1 MALTLKQIRRLALA
15 GQGLSKS
22 DPFGRGIN
30 AVERTIKQ
38 LHYIQIDT
46 ISVVQRA
53 HLHVLNTRVSNFTEH
68 MLHRLL
74 AQRRTIFEYWS
85 HAAAYLPMED
95 YRFYLPVMH
104 AYAASRETDS
114 KLGRHILDRINTE
127 GPLQSRDFADPRSG
141 KGNGWWDWKPSKRVL
156 EHLFLSGELMVSE
169 RQGFQKVYDLRERVL
184 PAATDT
190 STPSEQER
198 GEFYVRRM
206 LSALG
211 IATAREIGYS
221 RTAVAGF
228 SQVNIQPMIAAA
240 LASLLERGEI
250 SAIPFSGE
258 TCFVLTTALEQLPA
272 KIARPRL
279 RVLSPFDN
287 LVINRR
293 RLATLF
299 NFDYQLECYVPQAKR
314 RYGYFVLPLLLGDRF
329 VGRMDCKI
337 HRGNGT
343 LAINNIWL
351 ESLTLLDDVLVHD
364 LAQGLRQYAN
374 GVGCAT
380 INLMKTADPQLKPLL
395 SRAWNQD

>member
-1 MALTLKQIRRLALA
+1 MALTLKQIRRLALV
-15 GQGLSKS
+15 GQGLSKT

-85 HAAAYLPMED
+85 HAAAYLPMDD
-95 YRFYLPVMH
+95 YRFYLPVMD

-114 KLGRHILDRINTE
+114 KLRRQILDRIRAE

-141 KGNGWWDWKPSKRVL
+141 KGSGWWDWKPSKRVL

-184 PAATDT
+184 PADT
-190 STPSEQER
+190 NTSMPSEQER

-211 IATAREIGYS
+211 IATARDIGYS

-228 SQVNIQPMIAAA
+228 SQVNIQPMIDAA
-240 LASLLERGEI
+240 LGSLLERGEI
-250 SAIPFSGE
+250 STVPFAGE
-258 TCFVLTTALEQLPA
+258 TCFVLATALEQLPA

-337 HRGNGT
+337 YRSEGT
-343 LAINNIWL
+343 LVINNIWL
-351 ESLTLLDDVLVHD
+351 ESLTPMDDVLVHD

-380 INLMKTADPQLKPLL
+380 INFMKTADPQLKPLL
-395 SRAWNQD
+395 YRAWNQE

>member
-1 MALTLKQIRRLALA
+1 MSLTLKQIRRLALV
-15 GQGLSKS
+15 GQGLSKK

-30 AVERTIKQ
+30 GAERAIKQ
-38 LHYIQIDT
+38 LRYIQIDT

-53 HLHVLNTRVSNFTEH
+53 HHHVLNTRVSNFAEP
-68 MLHRLL
+68 MLHRML
-74 AQRRTIFEYWS
+74 AERRSIFEYWS

-95 YRFYLPVMH
+95 YRYYLPVMDG
-104 AYAASRETDS
+104 YAAGRKTDT
-114 KLGRHILDRINTE
+114 KLRRHILGRIKAE

-141 KGNGWWDWKPSKRVL
+141 KGSGWWDWKPSKRVL

-184 PAATDT
+184 PADTDT

-206 LSALG
+206 LTALG
-211 IATAREIGYS
+211 IATARDIAYS
-221 RTAVAGF
+221 RSAVSGF
-228 SQVNIQPMIAAA
+228 SRVNIQPMIDSA
-240 LASLLERGEI
+240 LHSLLEGGEI
-250 SAIPFSGE
+250 IALPFAGE
-258 TCFVLTTALEQLPA
+258 TCFILAAVLAQLPT
-272 KIARPRL
+272 KIARPQL

-314 RYGYFVLPLLLGDRF
+314 RYGYFVLPLLLGDQF

-337 HRGNGT
+337 HRRIGT
-343 LAINNIWL
+343 LVISNIWL
-351 ESLTLLDDVLVHD
+351 ESKVSLGEVLVG
-364 LAQGLRQYAN
+364 QVTEGLRNYAT
-374 GVGCAT
+374 GVGCDT
-380 INLMKTADPQLKPLL
+380 VKLVKTANSQLQPLL
-395 SRAWNQD
+395 CHAGIEH

>member
-15 GQGLSKS
+15 GQGLSKT

-30 AVERTIKQ
+30 AVERTVKQ

-85 HAAAYLPMED
+85 HAAAYLPMDD
-95 YRFYLPVMH
+95 YRFYLPVMD
-104 AYAASRETDS
+104 AYAASRETDR
-114 KLGRHILDRINTE
+114 KLRRHILDRISTE

-141 KGNGWWDWKPSKRVL
+141 KGSGWWDWKPSKRVL
-156 EHLFLSGELMVSE
+156 EHLFFSGELMVSE

-184 PAATDT
+184 PSATDT

-228 SQVNIQPMIAAA
+228 SQVNIQPMIDAA
-240 LASLLERGEI
+240 LASLLERSEV

-258 TCFVLTTALEQLPA
+258 TCFVLATALEQLPA

-337 HRGNGT
+337 HRSKGT

-351 ESLTLLDDVLVHD
+351 ESLTPMDDVLVHD

-380 INLMKTADPQLKPLL
+380 INIVKTADPQLKPLL